1 MLKDNLT
8 LPGRTILV
16 TGAAG
21 FIGSN
26 LAGRLL
32 EMGAKV
38 IGIDSMT
45 DYYDVNIKRERL
57 RRLEGYEGFVFVED
71 SIARKEAVTRIFT
84 EHAPSKQKTQIKKR
98 RRLCSFARPPAF
110 ALFRGVIHW
119 AAPFL
124 PAAFPAPFSPGE
136 ILPAAG
142 IVSGCP

>member
-32 EMGAKV
+32 EMGVKV

-57 RRLEGYEGFVFVED
+57 RRLFQ
-71 SIARKEAVTRIFT
+71 SLTR
-84 EHAPSKQKTQIKKR
+84 H
-98 RRLCSFARPPAF
+98 
-110 ALFRGVIHW
+110 
-119 AAPFL
+119 
-124 PAAFPAPFSPGE
+124 
-136 ILPAAG
+136 
-142 IVSGCP
+142 CPLKI